1 MSDQSEK
8 VPNELPRDPVRVKMP
23 DQKPMM
29 TFIIMGF
36 TILFF
41 VIQNLLQSTVGE
53 DLLFYYAGKIN
64 VLIMQGEVWRLITP
78 IFLHGSV
85 LHIALNMYALY
96 VIGRR
101 LERFYGHG
109 RFLLLY
115 LLSAFAGNVFS
126 FVLTSASSLGASTA
140 IFGLLA
146 AEGMFIFQNR
156 KLFGPMRTRQMMI
169 NLSVILAI
177 NLVYG
182 FISTARV
189 DNMGHIGGLLGGIFF
204 AWKAGPLLRITGQPP
219 FFEVKDVRKIWE
231 IILASFVVLI
241 GFGIIAYIPMMTSQ

>member
-1 MSDQSEK
+1 MSDQSDK
-8 VPNELPRDPVRVKMP
+8 VPNGLPRDPIRVKMP
-23 DQKPMM
+23 NRKPVM
-29 TFIIMGF
+29 TYIIMGL
-36 TILFF
+36 TILIFI
-41 VIQNLLQSTVGE
+41 IQNLLESTIGE
-53 DLLFYYAGKIN
+53 DLLFYYGGKIN
-64 VLIMQGEVWRLITP
+64 VLIMDGEIWRLITP
-78 IFLHGSV
+78 IFLHSSV

-101 LERFYGHG
+101 LERFYGPG
-109 RFLLLY
+109 RILLLY

-169 NLSVILAI
+169 NLGVILAV

-189 DNMGHIGGLLGGIFF
+189 DNMGHVGGLLGGFFF
-204 AWKAGPLLRITGQPP
+204 AWKAGPLLKITGQPP
-219 FFEVKDVRKIWE
+219 FFIVEDVRKIWE
-231 IILASFVVLI
+231 IILASFMVLI
-241 GFGIIAYIPMMTSQ
+241 GFGIIAYIPVWIS